1 MFSEEYIHERI
12 QKCAFVSNATRA
24 IDFDESEILDLL
36 KRLFAKLLLN
46 TKTNVDYEVISKYF
60 PDLVMS
66 LHN

>member
-1 MFSEEYIHERI
+1 M
-12 QKCAFVSNATRA
+12 
-24 IDFDESEILDLL
+24 DFDESEILDLL

-46 TKTNVDYEVISKYF
+46 TKTNVNYEVISKYF